1 MADFIKVLCSGS
13 KGNSTILVV
22 DSTKIIIDA
31 GVSRRKLLHKLSE
44 LNIEIDD
51 THILITHHHSDHIK
65 GLNQITKK
73 DVVKLYG
80 SKELLNYH
88 DVCVVSDKFSIDD
101 ISIEVLPLSHDAA
114 HTQGYIFWF
123 KDYKI
128 TYISDSGY
136 LSESILEKITNSD
149 VLLLESNHDVD
160 LLKNGSY
167 RWELKKRVL
176 SDYGHLSN
184 YQFKSYVNQVCSE
197 KTKYLVALHL
207 SGENNCQNIVSEM
220 LDTISVSNCFIATQ
234 EEGCET
240 IFLDWK

>member
-73 DVVKLYG
+73 DVVNLYG

-88 DVCVVSDKFSIDD
+88 DVCVVR
-101 ISIEVLPLSHDAA
+101 
-114 HTQGYIFWF
+114 
-123 KDYKI
+123 
-128 TYISDSGY
+128 
-136 LSESILEKITNSD
+136 
-149 VLLLESNHDVD
+149 
-160 LLKNGSY
+160 KN
-167 RWELKKRVL
+167 
-176 SDYGHLSN
+176 
-184 YQFKSYVNQVCSE
+184 
-197 KTKYLVALHL
+197 
-207 SGENNCQNIVSEM
+207 
-220 LDTISVSNCFIATQ
+220 IAYS
-234 EEGCET
+234 
-240 IFLDWK
+240 L